1 MQHKRVVR
9 IMRGDNAG
17 RTGEVYWSGRDM
29 FGKPNLGV
37 ILEDGEKA
45 YVPEK
50 HTEPTTESPETTEQR
65 RRALERRGLSS
76 RKAHVFGARATLWFE
91 YDESIIEGIKSLL
104 GPDNRKYNKHDR
116 SWTVKWTKPIEKYLL
131 EEKGFVLVSENPN
144 KPDDDPF

>member
-1 MQHKRVVR
+1 MTTMQHKRVVR

-65 RRALERRGLSS
+65 R
-76 RKAHVFGARATLWFE
+76 KGARAPRTRQPEGSCLWRPCN
-91 YDESIIEGIKSLL
+91 I
-104 GPDNRKYNKHDR
+104 
-116 SWTVKWTKPIEKYLL
+116 V
-131 EEKGFVLVSENPN
+131 V
-144 KPDDDPF
+144 